1 MIKIIFGSIILILI
15 VLAINSFWFSGGLDK
30 LAMDKFKVNPPESEG
45 LFQNLQEVPKTLS
58 QKATEGIQGAVK
70 GAQTS
75 VTEYFMQKTG
85 EEVVD
90 LIKDLPD
97 EQQEV
102 IKKEYCSK

>member
-1 MIKIIFGSIILILI
+1 MIKIIFGSIALILL

-30 LAMDKFKVNPPESEG
+30 LAIGKFKINPPREG
-45 LFQNLQEVPKTLS
+45 LVQNLQEVPKTLS
-58 QKATEGIQGAVK
+58 QKAIEGMQGAVK

-75 VTEYFMQKTG
+75 LTEYFMQKTG
-85 EEVVD
+85 REVVD